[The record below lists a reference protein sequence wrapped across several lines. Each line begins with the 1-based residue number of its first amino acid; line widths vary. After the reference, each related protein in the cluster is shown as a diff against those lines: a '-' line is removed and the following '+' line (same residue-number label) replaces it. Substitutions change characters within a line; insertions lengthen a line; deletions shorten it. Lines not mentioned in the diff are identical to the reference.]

1 MGPNTQMPQ
10 SSSSSNAQG
19 GDGNGDERKDD
30 NSRFECNICLDT
42 ARDAVVSLCGHLFC
56 WPCLVQ
62 WLDTRPNR
70 QLCPVC
76 KSAIDKDKVI
86 PIYGRGG
93 DNKDPREK
101 IPPRPQGQRSEA
113 SSGGFPGFQWGDGN
127 GNVQFSL
134 GIGIFPFTMFSSLF
148 TFGGERQ
155 GPDGQP
161 QVDPNSA
168 QPGSRQHQEEQFL
181 SNTFMAIGFLFLFW
195 LLTL

>member
-1 MGPNTQMPQ
+1 MGPSTQMPQ
-10 SSSSSNAQG
+10 SSSSSSNAQG
-19 GDGNGDERKDD
+19 GGGNGDERKDD

-101 IPPRPQGQRSEA
+101 IPPRPQGQRR
-113 SSGGFPGFQWGDGN
+113 
-127 GNVQFSL
+127 
-134 GIGIFPFTMFSSLF
+134 IFPFTMFSSLF